1 MALGILFWAIRAL
14 TANERSAKRAVSKL
28 IIRREQNVIDTSCRE
43 IHRVFVTSVT
53 ARSVA
58 TE

>member
-1 MALGILFWAIRAL
+1 MALGILSRAIRAL
-14 TANERSAKRAVSKL
+14 ISTRAVSKL
-28 IIRREQNVIDTSCRE
+28 RREQNVIDTGCRE

-53 ARSVA
+53 ARFVA